1 MGSHHTGFD
10 ELIYIQTPEMT
21 LTVKGQASHP
31 SVPGVVFSEKES
43 ELWLDCSG
51 ILEEFG
57 INADYEEISAVSF
70 GNVTHRKYKLS
81 PLFFEQQRYELIIEP
96 SDGREVEFWHEN
108 YNIRK
113 NITATGRSKTL
124 LTGEINFGNDIG
136 YSDLYIKVD
145 GRDYLKLTIEVFP
158 SKISY
163 KEDYK
168 AIIADVTGEVYSL
181 VFDFLKKTYESFDV
195 SSSKQSS
202 PVEFFAIIQK
212 IYKEYI
218 SAADMIL
225 RNPHH
230 QLLTDHEILPWYKI
244 KQTDGS
250 TIRWLE
256 KHPQNVVQNH
266 TGNSLRCYKA
276 LAVKKHVTYDTKE
289 NRLTKYMLL
298 QTAVKLDSFRK
309 SYCRIGNADEVVI
322 ENITK
327 MINSIQRR
335 VNTGF
340 MREVTATAG
349 NSGMSLVFSMAPG
362 YREIYKYYLLLQH
375 GLSISGSLFNLSVK
389 DIAVLYEYWCFIKLN
404 SLMKRKYQLL
414 SLDIIRTSGN
424 GLYLALRKGT
434 TSRVKY
440 LNPKTGEKIVLSY
453 NPSKQN
459 LPTIS
464 QKPDTILRL
473 EKHGSSTDYEFVFDA
488 KYRINPA
495 EPGSDYYNTIAKTP
509 GPEIDTINIMHRYRD
524 AIVYQNEA
532 TPYERT
538 MFGAYVLFPYHN
550 EEEYKNHRF
559 YKSIDQVNIGGLPF
573 LPSATSLVEK
583 QLDELITDSSE
594 SAFER
599 ATLPIGIE
607 SKLAK
612 VEWNKRDVLV
622 VSVKSSVAF
631 EEAFSTKRIIIPTY
645 KLVGN
650 PESINE
656 IAIYQI
662 KSAFGADAGIKYY
675 GIVIGISKCVCD
687 EVDSYEFTLKAWKSL
702 NRAIEPRE
710 GGRDIILTNKFLLE
724 HSSQVLE
731 LTLRT
736 KEEYRFYSELKRRTD
751 AQVINNE
758 DTPGNFIVGDYTIVF
773 EDGKIHLLEN
783 EHIRG
788 ACLISEFAKKPNQ
801 QFRRLMSY
809 MKQSL

>member
-31 SVPGVVFSEKES
+31 SIPGVVFSDKES
-43 ELWLDCSG
+43 EIRLECSG
-51 ILEEFG
+51 ILEAVE
-57 INADYEEISAVSF
+57 INADCQEISSASF
-70 GNVTHRKYKLS
+70 GTVTHRKYQLS

-96 SDGREVEFWHEN
+96 SDGYEVEFWHEN

-113 NITATGRSKTL
+113 NITATGRTKTL

-145 GRDYLKLTIEVFP
+145 GRDYLKLTVEVFP

-168 AIIADVTGEVYSL
+168 EIVADVTAEVYSL
-181 VFDFLKKTYESFDV
+181 VFDFLKKTYESFEV
-195 SSSKQSS
+195 SSTKQSS
-202 PVEFFAIIQK
+202 PVEFFAIIKK

-218 SAADMIL
+218 SAADMIM

-230 QLLTDHEILPWYKI
+230 QLLTDREILPWYKI

-256 KHPQNVVQNH
+256 KHPQNIVRSHSEGSV
-266 TGNSLRCYKA
+266 RCDKA

-298 QTAVKLDSFRK
+298 QTAAKLDSFRK
-309 SYCRIGNADEVVI
+309 AYCRIGNTDEVVI
-322 ENITK
+322 ESLNK
-327 MINSIQRR
+327 MISSIQRR
-335 VNTGF
+335 VNSGF

-362 YREIYKYYLLLQH
+362 YRELYKYYLLLQH

-414 SLDIIRTSGN
+414 SQDIIRTSGN
-424 GLYLALRKGT
+424 GLFLALKKGRE
-434 TSRVKY
+434 SKVRY
-440 LNPKTGEKIVLSY
+440 LNPKTGENIVLSY
-453 NPSKQN
+453 NPSKQD

-464 QKPDTILRL
+464 QKPDSILRL

-495 EPGSDYYNTIAKTP
+495 EPESDYYNTIAKTP
-509 GPEIDTINIMHRYRD
+509 GPEIDTINTMHRYRD
-524 AIVYQNEA
+524 AIVYQNDE

-550 EEEYKNHRF
+550 EEEYKTHRF

-573 LPSATSLVEK
+573 LPSATTLVEK

-599 ATLPIGIE
+599 AILPVGIE

-622 VSVKSSVAF
+622 VSVKSSADF
-631 EEAFSTKRIIIPTY
+631 EKVYATKKVLVPEY
-645 KLVGN
+645 KLTGD

-656 IAIYQI
+656 IAMYQI
-662 KSAFGADAGIKYY
+662 KTAFGADAGIKHY
-675 GIVIGISKCVCD
+675 GHVIGLSRTVCD
-687 EVDSYEFTLKAWKSL
+687 GVDCYEFTLKGWKSL

-710 GGRDIILTNKFLLE
+710 GGREIIYTNKFLLE
-724 HSSQVLE
+724 HCSQILE
-731 LTLRT
+731 LTLRS

-758 DTPGNFIVGDYTIVF
+758 DVPGNFIVGDFAIVF

-788 ACLISEFAKKPNQ
+788 VCLISEFAKKPNQ
-801 QFRRLMSY
+801 QFRKLMSY
-809 MKQSL
+809 IGNIE

>member
-1 MGSHHTGFD
+1 
-10 ELIYIQTPEMT
+10 MT

-31 SVPGVVFSEKES
+31 SIPGVIFSKKES
-43 ELWLDCSG
+43 ELRLECTG
-51 ILEEFG
+51 ILEDVA
-57 INADYEEISAVSF
+57 INADYQEISSVSF
-70 GNVTHRKYKLS
+70 GKVTHRIYKLS

-96 SDGREVEFWHEN
+96 SYGHEVEFWHEN

-113 NITATGRSKTL
+113 NITATGRTKTL

-136 YSDLYIKVD
+136 FSDLYIKID
-145 GRDYLKLTIEVFP
+145 GRDYIKLTIEVFP

-168 AIIADVTGEVYSL
+168 AIVADVTAEVYSL

-212 IYKEYI
+212 IYKEYL
-218 SAADMIL
+218 SAVDMIL

-244 KQTDGS
+244 KQTDGL

-256 KHPQNVVQNH
+256 KHPQNIDRNH
-266 TGNSLRCYKA
+266 TDGSLRCDKA

-298 QTAVKLDSFRK
+298 QTAAKLDSFRK
-309 SYCRIGNADEVVI
+309 SYCRIGNTDEVVI
-322 ENITK
+322 EGINK

-335 VNTGF
+335 VNAGF

-362 YREIYKYYLLLQH
+362 YRELYKYYLLLQH

-414 SLDIIRTSGN
+414 SQDIIRISGN
-424 GLYLALRKGT
+424 GLYLSLRKGT

-464 QKPDTILRL
+464 QKPDNILRL
-473 EKHGSSTDYEFVFDA
+473 EKHGSSTEYEFVFDA

-509 GPEIDTINIMHRYRD
+509 GPEIDTINTMHRYRD
-524 AIVYQNEA
+524 AIVYQNDA

-550 EEEYKNHRF
+550 EEEYKSHRF
-559 YKSIDQVNIGGLPF
+559 YNSIDKVNIGGLPF

-599 ATLPIGIE
+599 ATLPVGIE

-612 VEWNKRDVLV
+612 VEWDNRDVLV
-622 VSVKSSVAF
+622 VSVKSSIAF
-631 EEAFSTKRIIIPTY
+631 EETFSAKRVIVPAY
-645 KLVGN
+645 KLAGD
-650 PESINE
+650 PEGINE

-662 KSAFGADAGIKYY
+662 KSVFGADAGIKYY
-675 GIVIGISKCVCD
+675 GYVIGLSKVVCD
-687 EVDSYEFTLKAWKSL
+687 GVDSYEFTLKAWKSL

-710 GGRDIILTNKFLLE
+710 GGREIIYTNKFLLE

-731 LTLRT
+731 LTLRS

-758 DTPGNFIVGDYTIVF
+758 DVPGNFIVGDFSIVF

-783 EHIRG
+783 EQIRG
-788 ACLISEFAKKPNQ
+788 VCLISEFAKRPNQ
-801 QFRRLMSY
+801 QFRRLMNY
-809 MKQSL
+809 MKETTDIT